1 MKRLMHIWVT
11 VSWSERLS
19 YLFMVFFVMIALF
32 APFIASE
39 GSIFVGFGPNSLSSS
54 AESYQA
60 PGFIEPD
67 TGFRHWMGT
76 DRLGRDV
83 LACMI
88 GGART
93 AFLVGLGSS
102 MLSFLIALVLG
113 VVSGYYGNTRVRLNV
128 LQVLWLLLSLFV
140 GVFYIIEFTKGVWMV
155 FSALGLLLIVYYV
168 LRVLGN
174 SMNRKILV
182 PFDTLIIKGIEIFNT
197 IPGLF
202 LVLALFAILDQPSIG
217 TVVFI
222 IGIIS
227 WPGKTRI
234 LRAEILRV
242 KEENYIKSAE
252 ILGLS
257 NWRIIR
263 YHILPNTIAPLLVA
277 VAFSFTSAILLEST
291 LSFLNIGLPHDIPS
305 WGSILRDARDYFPA
319 WWLALFPGLALFFTI
334 LTLNNIVDGV
344 NHSKF

>member
-1 MKRLMHIWVT
+1 MKWLIHIWANA
-11 VSWSERLS
+11 SWSERLS
-19 YLFMVFFVMIALF
+19 YLFMVLFVVIALT

-39 GSIFVGFGPNSLSSS
+39 GSIVGFGPNSLSSS

-60 PGFIEPD
+60 PGFVEPD
-67 TGFRHWMGT
+67 TGLRHWMGT

-83 LACMI
+83 LARMI
-88 GGART
+88 DGART
-93 AFLVGLGSS
+93 ALLVGLGSS
-102 MLSFLIALVLG
+102 LFSFLIALVLG
-113 VVSGYYGNTRVRLNV
+113 VISGYYGNTRVRLNV
-128 LQVLWLLLSLFV
+128 LQLIGLLLCLFI
-140 GVFYIIEFTKGVWMV
+140 GVFYIIEFTTGIWIV
-155 FSALGLLLIVYYV
+155 FSTLALVLIVYYV
-168 LRVLGN
+168 IRMLRD
-174 SMNRKILV
+174 SMNRRIPV
-182 PFDTLIIKGIEIFNT
+182 PFDTMIIKGLEIFNT

-202 LVLALFAILDQPSIG
+202 LVLALFAVLDQPSIG

-291 LSFLNIGLPHDIPS
+291 LFFLKLK
-305 WGSILRDARDYFPA
+305 
-319 WWLALFPGLALFFTI
+319 
-334 LTLNNIVDGV
+334 
-344 NHSKF
+344 KFQIQQTQPCRHLSMLLL